1 MRIRFDLAYDGSG
14 FAGWARQIGQRT
26 VQQVLE
32 DALVTVLR
40 LPEVSLTVA
49 GRTDSGVH
57 ARAQVAHADVPEE
70 VWAGIPGSSKLTSEV
85 SLQRRLAGVLPDDVR
100 VHRVSIAPA
109 GFDARFAALSRTYC
123 YRIADHPGR
132 QDPRMRGY
140 TLWVRREL
148 DVSAMAESTTA
159 LLGLHDFAAFCR
171 PRPGATTIRT
181 LLEYR
186 WERLA
191 AGPEQGLVVGTVR
204 ADAFC
209 HNMVRALVGAA
220 LAVGRGQRPP
230 SWPAQVL
237 TAGQRDPGVEVV
249 PPHGLTLEQV
259 EYPADDALAERVQAA
274 RATRSALAV
283 PQCED
288 PGE

>member
-26 VQQVLE
+26 VQQILE
-32 DALVTVLR
+32 DALTTVLR

-57 ARAQVAHADVPEE
+57 ARAQVAHADIPEE
-70 VWAGIPGSSKLTSEV
+70 VWVGIPGSSKLTSEV
-85 SLQRRLAGVLPDDVR
+85 SLQRRLNGILPDDVR
-100 VHRVSIAPA
+100 IQLVSVAPA

-123 YRIADHPGR
+123 YRIADLPGL

-191 AGPEQGLVVGTVR
+191 VGPEQGLVVGTVR

-237 TAGQRDPGVEVV
+237 AAGQRDPGVEVV

-274 RATRSALAV
+274 RATRSAL
-283 PQCED
+283 
-288 PGE
+288 